1 MHSGG
6 SEEVVYNPET
16 KAQLAFLNQEVL
28 CVITNPE
35 INFTNYRGEIQ
46 APWEQCL
53 WKMFILLNVYHLVT
67 VLFMVPSF
75 IYPFNMKM
83 E

>member
-28 CVITNPE
+28 CIITNPE
-35 INFTNYRGEIQ
+35 INFTNYRVEIQ
-46 APWEQCL
+46 AL
-53 WKMFILLNVYHLVT
+53 
-67 VLFMVPSF
+67 
-75 IYPFNMKM
+75 
-83 E
+83 